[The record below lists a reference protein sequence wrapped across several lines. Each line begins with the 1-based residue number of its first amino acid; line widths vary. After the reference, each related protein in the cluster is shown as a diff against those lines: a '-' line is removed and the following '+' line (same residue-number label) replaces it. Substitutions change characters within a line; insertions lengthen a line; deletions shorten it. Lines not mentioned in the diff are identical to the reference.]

1 MGNCIPN
8 AQFCTGA
15 PCCAGLFCGL
25 TSRTRRPA
33 VPVSPPDALSASTSR
48 AVPGSGT
55 DFSIDCCFGDCPVTF
70 SLGSVVDFR
79 KTAENNPAESVA
91 QRRDCPFRNQQ
102 ALVKINN
109 AWLLPVASVTSLIS
123 NEERVMKRDARF
135 PQKHPTQILPILAAR
150 LFLYDMFGIDYDI
163 PT

>member
-25 TSRTRRPA
+25 TSRARRPA
-33 VPVSPPDALSASTSR
+33 VPVSPPDALGASTSR

-55 DFSIDCCFGDCPVTF
+55 DIAALAIV
-70 SLGSVVDFR
+70 R

-102 ALVKINN
+102 ALVKIDN